1 MGDLTMKKIAV
12 LAFCLLAACGAVF
25 AGGKKEDSK
34 IKIGIIQLVEHAAL
48 DASCKGF
55 VDGLAAA
62 GYVDGQNITID
73 FQNAQGEQAN
83 CQTIAQK
90 FVNDRDDLIL
100 AIATPAAQAI
110 ANLTKTIPILI
121 TAVTDPETAKLV
133 KSNGKPDT
141 NVTGT
146 SDLTPCAAQIR
157 LLKQILPN
165 AKTVGMLYCSSEQN
179 SYFQVA
185 LAKEECDK
193 QGLKYVDY
201 TVSNPNE
208 IQQVVQSMAGKVDA
222 IYAPT
227 DNMIAAGMVTVAQVA
242 TAAKIPT
249 ICGEEGMVDA
259 GGFITYGIDYYAL
272 GKQTAEMAVEILKN
286 GKNPADMP
294 IQYLAGGELKVNE
307 TTRAALGITL
317 PSNLK

>member
-1 MGDLTMKKIAV
+1 MKKITVFA
-12 LAFCLLAACGAVF
+12 LCLLVACSTIF
-25 AGGKKEDSK
+25 AGGKKEDWK

-48 DASCKGF
+48 DASYKGF

-62 GYVDGQNITID
+62 GYVDGQNVVID
-73 FQNAQGEQAN
+73 YQNAQGEQAN

-90 FVNDRDDLIL
+90 FVNDRSDLIL
-100 AIATPAAQAI
+100 AIATPAAQAV

-133 KSNGKPDT
+133 KSNSKPDT

-157 LLKQILPN
+157 LLKQVLPD

-272 GKQTAEMAVEILKN
+272 GRQTAEMAVEILKN

>member
-1 MGDLTMKKIAV
+1 MKKITAIALCLIV
-12 LAFCLLAACGAVF
+12 AFSTIFVGC
-25 AGGKKEDSK
+25 KKDDGK
-34 IKIGIIQLVEHAAL
+34 IKIGIIQLVEHSAL
-48 DASCKGF
+48 DASYKGF

-62 GYVDGQNITID
+62 GYVDGQNILID
-73 FQNAQGEQAN
+73 YQNAQGEQAN

-100 AIATPAAQAI
+100 AIATPAAQAV
-110 ANLTKTIPILI
+110 ANLTKTIPILV

-133 KSNGKPDT
+133 KSNNKPST
-141 NVTGT
+141 NVSGT

-165 AKTVGMLYCSSEQN
+165 AETVGILYCSSEQN

-185 LAKEECDK
+185 LAKEECDNL
-193 QGLKYVDY
+193 GLKYTDF
-201 TVSNPNE
+201 TVSNTNE
-208 IQQVVQSMAGKVDA
+208 IQQVVQSMVGKVDA

-227 DNMIAAGMVTVAQVA
+227 DNMIASGMATVAQIA
-242 TAAKIPT
+242 IDAKLPI

-259 GGFITYGIDYYAL
+259 GGLATYGIDYYEL
-272 GKQTAEMAVEILKN
+272 GKQTAEMAVDILKN

-294 IQYLAGGELKVNE
+294 IQYLSGGSLKVNE
-307 TTRAALGITL
+307 EVSTALGISIPADL
-317 PSNLK
+317 Q